1 MDDNRIKWPGIPLEH
16 LRDHIL
22 GDDDLMWYCLEKAG
36 RAAIEKGDE
45 ACRELLEH
53 LDCNLFE
60 QMKVDCG
67 DNPQAMV
74 KELLHHV
81 QPLWMHDE
89 LDE

>member
-1 MDDNRIKWPGIPLEH
+1 MEDNRINWPAIPLEH

-22 GDDDLMWYCLEKAG
+22 GDDDLEKAG

-45 ACRELLEH
+45 PCRELLEN

-60 QMKVDCG
+60 QIKVDCG
-67 DNPQAMV
+67 DDPQAMV
-74 KELLHHV
+74 EELLHRV
-81 QPLWMHDE
+81 QPLWIHDE

>member
-16 LRDHIL
+16 LRDYVL

-36 RAAIEKGDE
+36 RAAIEQGDE

-60 QMKVDCG
+60 QIKVDCG

-74 KELLHHV
+74 KELLHH
-81 QPLWMHDE
+81 MDG
-89 LDE
+89 

>member
-1 MDDNRIKWPGIPLEH
+1 MTIESTGRRFRWSICATIS
-16 LRDHIL
+16 L
-22 GDDDLMWYCLEKAG
+22 GDDELIWYRLEKAG
-36 RAAIEKGDE
+36 QAAIEKGDE
-45 ACRELLEH
+45 PCRELLEH

-60 QMKVDCG
+60 QIKVDCG

-74 KELLHHV
+74 EELLHHV